1 MKLLINNIEVDSIID
16 QDITITKS
24 VNDMLNLGSREGA
37 FTSEIEANLSTNNK
51 TITNNAQSSNS
62 NSNFPY
68 QNNTAII
75 EVKGETI
82 LNGFAELTEVQ
93 KAFKFRCFSELSDVV
108 DLIGEGDL
116 NELNFDYA
124 NGDPINHIWNYATV
138 VANRNNV
145 WTKGFIY
152 PNINYGKWTLDQ
164 IHAHW
169 NDLYPSVFCKY
180 LFLRIFHSIGYAVT
194 GNFLTNELF
203 ESAVLPTVQIPETP
217 QYFLDANK
225 CQATSGAIT
234 YPNIS
239 TFVYYTW
246 KADSFPINSNFQFSN
261 KPVTI
266 FGNTTTFN
274 PALYGKIKAT
284 ITINAFLQN
293 CTIDCFLG
301 YETATAFVKLKTIS
315 LITGTNNLIIDEFEK
330 PIGYELSIYFEVKSF
345 GASPIFQVTS
355 LNWVNEFLPQKLIEN
370 NTVFVSQ
377 CLPKVSKKDFLLTIV
392 NQYNLMLK
400 VDSLNKTIDFSYFN
414 SVGANK
420 VSAIDFSD
428 KMDLTELP
436 TIQYKLD
443 GYAQNNELNYETDEN
458 DEELRKVN
466 NYGQGILFC
475 NNLSIDKTKEIFRS
489 KFAPI
494 TRKLALK
501 SPASVEMAFI
511 HLWVLSETTFR
522 TQNVKPRIGY
532 VYNNGEIL
540 DLHKTAGE
548 GGGGGGGGHDASPSK
563 GVYFEN
569 MQFSSALIP
578 NYYQILVD
586 MLQDVYFLKANFKIR
601 LKEFMEID
609 FLKPIFLSLSVK
621 GFGLIE
627 GYFYCNKINQFKIN
641 RNESTE
647 IELIKI

>member
-1 MKLLINNIEVDSIID
+1 MKLLINDIEVDSIID
-16 QDITITKS
+16 QEITITKS

-37 FTSEIEANLSTNNK
+37 FTSEIEASLSTNNK

-68 QNNTAII
+68 QNNTATI
-75 EVKGETI
+75 EIKGETI

-93 KAFKFRCFSELSDVV
+93 NAFKFRCFSELSDVV

-116 NELNFDYA
+116 NELNLDYA
-124 NGDPINHIWNYATV
+124 NGNPINHTWNFATV
-138 VANRNNV
+138 TANRDNV
-145 WTKGFIY
+145 WQDGFIY
-152 PNINYGKWTLDQ
+152 PNINYGKWTLNQ
-164 IHAHW
+164 VHAHW

-180 LFLRIFHSIGYAVT
+180 LFLRIFHSIGYAIT
-194 GNFLTNELF
+194 GTFLTNELF
-203 ESAVLPTVQIPETP
+203 ESTVLPTVQIPETP

-225 CQATSGAIT
+225 SRAIATNNVRYYNQDLNPIFFQSYPINNNLQFQNDKNNITKLSPSLFGPMVMSLSFNLSLSTSNTASLNLITEDSGTLKINTYALTSGA
-234 YPNIS
+234 N
-239 TFVYYTW
+239 
-246 KADSFPINSNFQFSN
+246 SF
-261 KPVTI
+261 
-266 FGNTTTFN
+266 TFN
-274 PALYGKIKAT
+274 LLKQTASTKYY
-284 ITINAFLQN
+284 ITISQ
-293 CTIDCFLG
+293 TQSLG
-301 YETATAFVKLKTIS
+301 YIDIA
-315 LITGTNNLIIDEFEK
+315 NLVWENVF
-330 PIGYELSIYFEVKSF
+330 S
-345 GASPIFQVTS
+345 
-355 LNWVNEFLPQKLIEN
+355 PQKLIEN
-370 NTVFVSQ
+370 NTVFVAE
-377 CLPKVSKKDFLLTIV
+377 CLPQVSKKDFLLTIV
-392 NQYNLMLK
+392 NQFNLMLK
-400 VDSLNKTIDFSYFN
+400 VDSLNRTIDFSYFN
-414 SVGANK
+414 TVEANK
-420 VSAIDFSD
+420 ASAIDLSD
-428 KMDLTELP
+428 KMDLTDYP
-436 TIQYKLD
+436 NIQYKLD

-475 NNLSIDKTKEIFRS
+475 NNLSIDKTKEIFKS

-501 SPASVEMAFI
+501 SPHSVEMAFI
-511 HLWVLSETTFR
+511 HMWVLSETTFR

-569 MQFSSALIP
+569 MQFSSGLIP
-578 NYYQILVD
+578 NYYQILVN
-586 MLQDVYFLKANFKIR
+586 MLQNVYFLKGNFKIR

-609 FLKPIFLSLSVK
+609 FLKPIFLSLSVT

-641 RNESTE
+641 RSESTE

>member
-16 QDITITKS
+16 QEITITKS

-68 QNNTAII
+68 QNNTATI
-75 EVKGETI
+75 EIKGETI

-93 KAFKFRCFSELSDVV
+93 NTFKFRCFSELSDVV

-116 NELNFDYA
+116 NELNLDYA

-152 PNINYGKWTLDQ
+152 PNINYGKWTLNQ
-164 IHAHW
+164 NHAHW
-169 NDLYPSVFCKY
+169 NDLYPSLFCKY

-194 GNFLTNELF
+194 GEFLTNELF
-203 ESAVLPTVQIPETP
+203 ESSILPTVQIPETP

-225 CQATSGAIT
+225 SRAIATNNVRYYNQDLNPIFFQSYPINNNLQFQNDRNNITKLSPSLYGPMVMSLSFNLSLSASNTASLNLITEDSGTLKINTYALTSGA
-234 YPNIS
+234 N
-239 TFVYYTW
+239 
-246 KADSFPINSNFQFSN
+246 SF
-261 KPVTI
+261 
-266 FGNTTTFN
+266 TFN
-274 PALYGKIKAT
+274 LLKQTASTKYY
-284 ITINAFLQN
+284 ITISQ
-293 CTIDCFLG
+293 TQSLG
-301 YETATAFVKLKTIS
+301 YIDIA
-315 LITGTNNLIIDEFEK
+315 NLVWENVF
-330 PIGYELSIYFEVKSF
+330 S
-345 GASPIFQVTS
+345 
-355 LNWVNEFLPQKLIEN
+355 PQKLIEN
-370 NTVFVSQ
+370 NTVFVAE
-377 CLPKVSKKDFLLTIV
+377 CLPQVSKKDFLLTIV
-392 NQYNLMLK
+392 NQFNLMLK
-400 VDSLNKTIDFSYFN
+400 VDSLNRTIDFSYFN
-414 SVGANK
+414 TVEANK
-420 VSAIDFSD
+420 ASAIDLSD
-428 KMDLTELP
+428 KMDLTHLP

-501 SPASVEMAFI
+501 SPHSVEMAFI
-511 HLWVLSETTFR
+511 HMWALSETTFR

-540 DLHKTAGE
+540 DLYSTAGE
-548 GGGGGGGGHDASPSK
+548 GGGGHGAGHHDSSPSK

-569 MQFSSALIP
+569 MQFSSGLIP
-578 NYYQILVD
+578 NYYQILFN
-586 MLQDVYFLKANFKIR
+586 MLQDVYFLKGNFKIR